1 MVKKKIVKISDEDRI
16 EMRLERELNDLRNS
30 LHLISEPTHVLNIG
44 DRVHIGN
51 LEKVTI
57 EEIKDNGKI
66 YRIDFS
72 SIDTNYG
79 NPITTEH
86 HKRYVKWV
94 DVRKFQE
101 RTKEKSL
108 LIKNTDMDLNY
119 TTRSMGDIF
128 SKAYYFGIDF
138 NPDYQRDYVWELKDK
153 VALIDSIY
161 NNIDIGKFAFIKKDY
176 SDDLLY
182 EILDGKQRIRAIL
195 DFYEDRF
202 QYQNKYFSDL
212 TIREQD
218 HFENYKITMAEV
230 SDLTEEQILKY
241 FLMLNT
247 GGKVMSEE
255 HLNKIREKLNDLNK

>member
-1 MVKKKIVKISDEDRI
+1 MVKKKVEKISNEDRI
-16 EMRLERELNDLRNS
+16 KMNLETELKDLRSN
-30 LHLISEPTHVLNIG
+30 LHLISKPTHIFNIG
-44 DRVHIGN
+44 DKVIIGN
-51 LEKVTI
+51 LEAVTV
-57 EEIKDNGKI
+57 EEIVEDGKI
-66 YRIDFS
+66 YKIDFS
-72 SIDTNYG
+72 STDTNYG

-86 HKRYVKWV
+86 QKRYVKWV
-94 DVRKFQE
+94 DIRKFQE
-101 RTKEKSL
+101 RTKDKSI

-119 TTRSMGDIF
+119 TNRSMGDIL

-138 NPDYQRDYVWELKDK
+138 NPDYQRDYVWELNDK
-153 VALIDSIY
+153 IALIDSIF

-176 SDDLLY
+176 SESFFY
-182 EILDGKQRIRAIL
+182 EILDGKQRLRAIL

-202 QYQNKYFSDL
+202 QYQDKYFSDL

-218 HFENYKITMAEV
+218 HFENYNITMAEV